1 MLFKFT
7 EKSFGLDI
15 GEKSLRVVNLK
26 KIGGRIKLAAYGETT
41 LAPGLIKDGL
51 IVEKDKLAEEI
62 RKLIKNPKGGKIY
75 TRYAIVCLPEP
86 KTFIKVIR
94 VPFRKGKE
102 VINDIIEETE
112 KHIPYPLEK
121 SYFDWQYIDL
131 KDKTKVLIGVAPKE
145 IVENYQE
152 VLSKAGV
159 KPMALEI
166 EAAAIAR
173 SLFPLN
179 QRINEPVMVI
189 DFGGTRTGV
198 LIYEKDYIPFSISLN
213 SSSDDL
219 TKFIE
224 KKLNLSHEEAE
235 AAKCQIGFDEKK
247 AGGNLRR
254 ILAEPLNELCK
265 QVREA
270 KYFYGEH
277 FDSKDLKA
285 IYVTGGGS
293 YLPGLLKCVAE
304 HSGLKVEPG
313 NPLANISQGSLTIP
327 DSKLQTFTTA
337 LGLALRQYE

>member
-1 MLFKFT
+1 MPSGAGPKHSSVLKFINNLSSFCCLAKFKI
-7 EKSFGLDI
+7 LH
-15 GEKSLRVVNLK
+15 
-26 KIGGRIKLAAYGETT
+26 APTT
-41 LAPGLIKDGL
+41 LSIT
-51 IVEKDKLAEEI
+51 KL
-62 RKLIKNPKGGKIY
+62 KG
-75 TRYAIVCLPEP
+75 
-86 KTFIKVIR
+86 
-94 VPFRKGKE
+94 
-102 VINDIIEETE
+102 
-112 KHIPYPLEK
+112 
-121 SYFDWQYIDL
+121 SSIDL
-131 KDKTKVLIGVAPKE
+131 STWL
-145 IVENYQE
+145 
-152 VLSKAGV
+152 
-159 KPMALEI
+159 
-166 EAAAIAR
+166 
-173 SLFPLN
+173 
-179 QRINEPVMVI
+179 
-189 DFGGTRTGV
+189 
-198 LIYEKDYIPFSISLN
+198 
-213 SSSDDL
+213 
-219 TKFIE
+219 
-224 KKLNLSHEEAE
+224 E